1 MNGILQWIQATTGIP
16 PQAQA
21 SIVISL
27 LSAYGMNAIHLTKE
41 HERSVL
47 SALFWGLDGVLGLMG
62 KVKPIFNAEIQAD
75 IQAGMDQIANV
86 ESLVQAQQAQLD
98 AQGLQ
103 LAAVHDAIKQLKPAT
118 SGGPA

>member
-1 MNGILQWIQATTGIP
+1 
-16 PQAQA
+16 
-21 SIVISL
+21 
-27 LSAYGMNAIHLTKE
+27 
-41 HERSVL
+41 
-47 SALFWGLDGVLGLMG
+47 MG

-86 ESLVQAQQAQLD
+86 ESLVKAQQAQLD